1 MTKVP
6 TANDTHQSLSAHT
19 QTGPLRRTATN
30 FPITSL
36 ASTSTLVILPT
47 QCPNKLEL
55 DNVELRGSN
64 IQSAKDTP
72 LQITENAATTE
83 SATLKIFTISQIFN
97 SQNSVNCCRPT
108 KGCTSSEDLRQICL
122 EPALRYHLKNQG
134 PLADASHNLLHHD
147 LTNTFGHSMF

>member
-6 TANDTHQSLSAHT
+6 TANDTHQFLSAHT

-55 DNVELRGSN
+55 DNIELRGSN

-72 LQITENAATTE
+72 PQTTENAATTE
-83 SATLKIFTISQIFN
+83 SVSLKMLSETDQKDLHHKDSAT
-97 SQNSVNCCRPT
+97 CCRPT
-108 KGCTSSEDLRQICL
+108 QRMHQL
-122 EPALRYHLKNQG
+122 
-134 PLADASHNLLHHD
+134 
-147 LTNTFGHSMF
+147 